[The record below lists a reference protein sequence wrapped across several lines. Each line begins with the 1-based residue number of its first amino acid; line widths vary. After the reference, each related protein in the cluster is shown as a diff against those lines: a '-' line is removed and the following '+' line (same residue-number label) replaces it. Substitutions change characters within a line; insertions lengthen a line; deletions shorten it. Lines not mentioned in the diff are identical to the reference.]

1 MLTPLLHLFF
11 PRICVGCNGHLLQNE
26 QHLCTN
32 CMYHLPYT
40 DYHIHAQNELDKT
53 FWGRLPLIHAFAMV
67 YFTKGGTMQHVLHEI
82 KYRNNRELAWFMG
95 NLYGNMLSQSGFN
108 CDGIMAVPLHP
119 KKLALRG
126 YNQSEWIV
134 KGMSEAMQK
143 PNWSSWIAR
152 VKATETQ
159 TRKGRFARWQNVET
173 VFEVTDATLLN
184 GKHVLLIDD
193 VITTGATLEACGKSI
208 IQYPTTQLSI
218 GALAF
223 AHHH

>member
-26 QHLCTN
+26 THLCTH
-32 CMYHLPYT
+32 CIYHLPLT
-40 DYHIHAQNELDKT
+40 DFHLYAQNELDKT
-53 FWGRLPLIHAFAMV
+53 FWGRLPLLKSFAMV
-67 YFTKGGTMQHVLHEI
+67 FFTKGGTIQHVLHEI
-82 KYRNNRELAWFMG
+82 KYRNNCELAWFMG
-95 NLYGNMLSQSGFN
+95 HMYGNMLLKSAFT

-134 KGMSEAMQK
+134 KGMCDAMAI
-143 PNWSSWIAR
+143 PNWSSSIAR

-173 VFEVTDATLLN
+173 VFTITDKEMVTN
-184 GKHVLLIDD
+184 KHVLLMDD

-208 IQYPTTQLSI
+208 VEHSSAQLSI
-218 GALAF
+218 GALAY